1 MAITDL
7 PGRLT
12 AIISTPRLA
21 TLEAALQASLALAHA
36 PVSSRLQRV
45 DKVGEPSAAR
55 QAVDSHAQVVPA
67 MRNEPAKADLRSAE
81 PVLTHLS
88 KTAGLLASL
97 LPRAASQGPSHATL
111 VAGQPVLDAPPHYP
125 ASLAMGLQDRL
136 QDSGLF
142 YESHL
147 LGWYQGQYPLARL
160 AQEPQSRL
168 TSQPA
173 NDAVADNAPGNPA
186 GTTPVPNEA
195 ARLIAQ
201 QLLLLDKPSLQWSV
215 NVWPGQSAT
224 LLIEEEAPRSADMQR
239 ALSTH
244 IQLDFPRLGRMDISL
259 KMDAHGLSVHLEADD
274 HAVAPLLQQRK
285 QCAER
290 LALTGCR
297 LREFSIGASDADA

>member
-7 PGRLT
+7 PGKLT

-21 TLEAALQASLALAHA
+21 TLEAALQASLGLAHA

-45 DKVGEPSAAR
+45 DKVGESSVAR
-55 QAVDSHAQVVPA
+55 QAVDSPAQGFPA
-67 MRNEPAKADLRSAE
+67 LSHEPATARQHSAE

-88 KTAGLLASL
+88 KTANLLASL
-97 LPRAASQGPSHATL
+97 LPRADSPGPSHATL

-125 ASLAMGLQDRL
+125 ASLAMGLRIRL

-147 LGWYQGQYPLARL
+147 LDWYHGQYPLARL
-160 AQEPQSRL
+160 AQEPQSQL
-168 TSQPA
+168 SSQPA
-173 NDAVADNAPGNPA
+173 SEAAADKDLGNPA

-195 ARLIAQ
+195 AKLIAQ

-215 NVWPGQSAT
+215 DVWPGQNAT
-224 LLIEEEAPRSADMQR
+224 LLIEEQASGTADMQP

-259 KMDAHGLSVHLEADD
+259 KMDAQGLSVHLEADE
-274 HAVAPLLQQRK
+274 HAVGPLLQQRN

-297 LREFSIGASDADA
+297 LREFSIGRSDADA